1 MACQTSTLMVRLQKF
16 GNSTLVEAETEPSS
30 TEILC
35 AIFCANEALRE
46 SVMSLVATGKLFFI
60 LAFCFSEFR

>member
-1 MACQTSTLMVRLQKF
+1 
-16 GNSTLVEAETEPSS
+16 
-30 TEILC
+30 
-35 AIFCANEALRE
+35 LRE